1 MKRSLSSLITDTNV
15 REFKA
20 IEIDISLINKSET
33 QARMN
38 FDKEKL
44 SSLASQSPKMVFYNH

>member
-20 IEIDISLINKSET
+20 VEIDISSIKKSET
-33 QARMN
+33 QARTN

-44 SSLASQSPKMVFYNH
+44 SELSQSIIKTEFYNH